1 MGLYPPFTLLVRL
14 LTESR
19 YEAASEQAAAG
30 LEKQVRREINAHP
43 GWEQKVLLLNRDLP
57 PVRMLRGKYRR
68 QVLMKLLVSQE
79 ADELIAA
86 LTALAR
92 EPAENTEIWLEVN
105 PTSMI

>member
-1 MGLYPPFTLLVRL
+1 M
-14 LTESR
+14 
-19 YEAASEQAAAG
+19 
-30 LEKQVRREINAHP
+30 
-43 GWEQKVLLLNRDLP
+43 KV
-57 PVRMLRGKYRR
+57 LRGKNRR